1 VLDPKCI
8 FRCNVQTDVHRR
20 PCVLVHLH
28 KAHCGA
34 ESQRYRHVALHHGG
48 ASYMLYGCQRPMHG
62 PGGDGH
68 SIMGVEPGHHQSTTP
83 GCPTRYTP
91 PTHSD
96 RRVSDS
102 DAPFRLVRSCKREER
117 IAAHSPDTGGLVMSA
132 RTRDCNS
139 PGRALL
145 LR

>member
-1 VLDPKCI
+1 MWRDRLNESYRQPITMMLHLRSLGEVHAGI
-8 FRCNVQTDVHRR
+8 QTR
-20 PCVLVHLH
+20 P
-28 KAHCGA
+28 
-34 ESQRYRHVALHHGG
+34 
-48 ASYMLYGCQRPMHG
+48 YMLYGCQRPMHG